1 MAKRIVRIDALP
13 ESAWRCS
20 GYDAIVCVDV
30 LLSATTIVTALAQG
44 RRVFSAPSVGQAAWV
59 HSRVKDPLVVTDAL
73 DSSDDAVRFGG
84 PFWLATVG
92 GKPGALLHVS
102 PLAEMLAAAARR
114 ARVFVT
120 CLRNLEATA
129 HEVSLHHQR
138 VVILGAGEAGEIC
151 SEDQMAAS
159 WLAMRFR
166 QRGFELEGRNTS
178 DEVERWGTFDPSLV
192 GLSRSAESLRARGR
206 GADVDFVLGHVD
218 DVNLACTWADGEL
231 RDPAAARRR
240 VQDDM
245 PTPAWGI
252 SLPSLGRQV

>member
-44 RRVFSAPSVGQAAWV
+44 RRVFSAPAVGQAAWV

-73 DSSDDAVRFGG
+73 DSRDDAVRFGG
-84 PFWLATVG
+84 PFWLATAA
-92 GKPGALLHVS
+92 GKPGATLHIS

-114 ARVFVT
+114 ARVFVA

-129 HEVSLHHQR
+129 NEIALHHLR
-138 VVILGAGEAGEIC
+138 VVILGVGEAGEVA
-151 SEDQMAAS
+151 SEDQMVAA
-159 WLAMRFR
+159 WLAGRFQ
-166 QRGFELEGRNTS
+166 QRGFELEGRNTA
-178 DEVERWGTFDPSLV
+178 DEVERWGAFDPSLV
-192 GLSRSAESLRARGR
+192 GLTRSAERLRARGR

-218 DVNLACTWADGEL
+218 DVNLACAYADGEL

-240 VQDDM
+240 LQDDM

-252 SLPSLGRQV
+252 TLPVPGR

>member
-44 RRVFSAPSVGQAAWV
+44 RRVFCAPSAGQAAWV
-59 HSRVKDPLVVTDAL
+59 HSRVEDPLTATDAL
-73 DSSDDAVRFGG
+73 DGADDAVRFVG
-84 PFWLATVG
+84 PFWLATAAA
-92 GKPGALLHVS
+92 KPGALLHVS
-102 PLAEMLAAAARR
+102 PFAEMLAAAVRR
-114 ARVFVT
+114 ARVFAA

-129 HEVSLHHQR
+129 NEVSLHHQR
-138 VVILGAGEAGEIC
+138 VVILGAGEAGEVS

-159 WLAMRFR
+159 WLAARFR
-166 QRGFELEGRNTS
+166 KRGFEFDGRNTAE
-178 DEVERWGTFDPSLV
+178 EVERWGTFDPSLV
-192 GLSRSAESLRARGR
+192 GLSRSAERLRARGR
-206 GADVDFVLGHVD
+206 GADVDFVLAHVD
-218 DVNLACTWADGEL
+218 DVNAACAYADGEL

-240 VQDDM
+240 LQDEM

-252 SLPSLGRQV
+252 PLPMIGR

>member
-30 LLSATTIVTALAQG
+30 LLSATTIVTALAHG
-44 RRVFSAPSVGQAAWV
+44 RRVFSAPAVGQASWV

-73 DSSDDAVRFGG
+73 DSSDDSVRFGG
-84 PFWLATVG
+84 PFWLATAG

-102 PLAEMLAAAARR
+102 PLAEMLAAAVRR
-114 ARVFVT
+114 ARVFVA

-129 HEVSLHHQR
+129 NEVSVHHQR
-138 VVILGAGEAGEIC
+138 VVILGAGEAGEVC
-151 SEDQMAAS
+151 SEDQMVAS
-159 WLAMRFR
+159 WLAVHLQR
-166 QRGFELEGRNTS
+166 RGFELEGRNTA
-178 DEVERWGTFDPSLV
+178 DEVDRWRTFDPSLV
-192 GLSRSAESLRARGR
+192 GLSRSAERLRARGR
-206 GADVDFVLGHVD
+206 GAEVDFVLGHVD
-218 DVNLACTWADGEL
+218 DVSVACAYADGEL

-240 VQDDM
+240 LQDEL

-252 SLPSLGRQV
+252 PLPALGR

>member
-1 MAKRIVRIDALP
+1 MAKRVVRIDALP

-73 DSSDDAVRFGG
+73 DSSDAAVRYGG
-84 PFWLATVG
+84 PFWLATAG

-102 PLAEMLAAAARR
+102 PLSEMMAVAVRR
-114 ARVFVT
+114 AKVFVA

-129 HEVSLHHQR
+129 KEVSLHHQR
-138 VVILGAGEAGEIC
+138 VVILGAGEAGEVC
-151 SEDQMAAS
+151 SEDQMAAA
-159 WLAMRFR
+159 WLALRFHH
-166 QRGFELEGRNTS
+166 RGFELEGRNTA
-178 DEVERWGTFDPSLV
+178 DEIGRWGTFDPSLV
-192 GLSRSAESLRARGR
+192 GLSRSAEHLRARGR

-218 DVNLACTWADGEL
+218 DVNVACAWADGEL

-240 VQDDM
+240 LQDDL
-245 PTPAWGI
+245 PTPVGGI
-252 SLPSLGRQV
+252 SLPVLGR